1 MLGEL
6 IRKFLPVHRESIPDR
21 LLLLVKILDAGG
33 KMPRPNPLDPGN
45 IQGQN
50 PSTPERLPGHTSD
63 IPVRG
68 QMDGNEEELGG
79 KPAFLFGSG
88 ELLAVSLDSSGAN
101 LPAAPSGQWQLV
113 RYFTLGVR
121 DPGIDGVN
129 PEVIISGIHA
139 QGFYLW
145 KPSLI
150 ARGEPTGE

>member
-1 MLGEL
+1 M
-6 IRKFLPVHRESIPDR
+6 S
-21 LLLLVKILDAGG
+21 
-33 KMPRPNPLDPGN
+33 RPNPLDPGH

-50 PSTPERLPGHTSD
+50 PSTPERELGHTSN
-63 IPVRG
+63 IPGRV
-68 QMDGNEEELGG
+68 QMEGNEEELGG

-88 ELLAVSLDSSGAN
+88 DLLAVSLDSSGAN

-121 DPGIDGVN
+121 NPGVGGVN

-139 QGFYLW
+139 QGYYLW
-145 KPSLI
+145 KPSPI